1 MKTII
6 MAGGKGTRIQSIAQD
21 IPKPMIKINNK
32 PVLEWEI
39 ACLKEQGFCD
49 IIITVSHLAHVIMD
63 YFQDGSRF
71 GVHIA
76 YYVEDEPLGNAGA
89 VFKLWQN
96 GVLEDDFLLLIADAV
111 FHIDLKRFADF
122 HFSCRALA
130 TVFTHPNSHP
140 YDSGLVIADEKSK
153 LVTGWLGREDKR
165 PQYYKNRV
173 NAGIHILSPEIFR
186 LPGICPDFAGAG
198 NKADLDRDIIMPLIS
213 SRCVYAYDS
222 PEYVKDMGTPE
233 RFYQVSAD
241 MESGRVAAGSLRS
254 RQKAVFFDA
263 ALLTDSRSWNAC
275 NLAQYEMTEEAA
287 EAVKLLNNSGY
298 FAIAAENQKED
309 AVNEPDS
316 IRNKIETLLGRN
328 GAWLDAF
335 CEGPHAF
342 EKITRDY
349 HLQMDECWIINSGK
363 QNIQSELVKSCKT
376 VSACVEIHAEGIEVL
391 KKENDSSTVI
401 SGGAGA
407 VFLETVKYILQQ
419 SEHNEAADKA

>member
-1 MKTII
+1 
-6 MAGGKGTRIQSIAQD
+6 
-21 IPKPMIKINNK
+21 
-32 PVLEWEI
+32 
-39 ACLKEQGFCD
+39 
-49 IIITVSHLAHVIMD
+49 
-63 YFQDGSRF
+63 
-71 GVHIA
+71 
-76 YYVEDEPLGNAGA
+76 
-89 VFKLWQN
+89 
-96 GVLEDDFLLLIADAV
+96 
-111 FHIDLKRFADF
+111 
-122 HFSCRALA
+122 
-130 TVFTHPNSHP
+130 
-140 YDSGLVIADEKSK
+140 
-153 LVTGWLGREDKR
+153 
-165 PQYYKNRV
+165 
-173 NAGIHILSPEIFR
+173 
-186 LPGICPDFAGAG
+186 
-198 NKADLDRDIIMPLIS
+198 
-213 SRCVYAYDS
+213 
-222 PEYVKDMGTPE
+222 
-233 RFYQVSAD
+233 

-349 HLQMDECWIINSGK
+349 HLQMDECWIIDSGK